1 MKQGNAINRIIMLV
15 LLGAVVLYLAVSAW
29 NSLTDP
35 FSTVVSYAYTVD
47 DAVEC
52 TGFVVREETVLAGT
66 GGIVDLLPEEGEKVA
81 RGETVA
87 LVYQSEA
94 GLDRKQQIQ
103 ALTLEREQLQ
113 YVLAQSAAGGDTAQ
127 LSQQVIGA
135 IVALRSSVAAG
146 DLTGLE
152 EETMSL
158 KSLVY
163 KREYTYGEGDGGA
176 GLEDAIL
183 AVDAQIQALSNQA
196 ALDTA
201 RVSAAQAGVFSGQ
214 VDGYEGL
221 LTPEMLSS
229 LTPADLTSLAN
240 QRPQAEGNAIGKLV
254 TSARWEFVCPLSERD
269 AERAVTDED
278 TGEKRQVQI
287 NGVYALVGA
296 QAEFKPVTVL
306 AQQDDFCLVQAAS
319 AGSAAEA
326 KKALRAGDEII
337 VAAED
342 LFDGK
347 VVR

>member
-1 MKQGNAINRIIMLV
+1 M
-15 LLGAVVLYLAVSAW
+15 
-29 NSLTDP
+29 
-35 FSTVVSYAYTVD
+35 VSYAYTVD

-163 KREYTYGEGDGGA
+163 KREYTYGEGDGG
-176 GLEDAIL
+176 G
-183 AVDAQIQALSNQA
+183 
-196 ALDTA
+196 
-201 RVSAAQAGVFSGQ
+201 RSGGRHPCRGRADPGPEQ
-214 VDGYEGL
+214 SGRPGY
-221 LTPEMLSS
+221 
-229 LTPADLTSLAN
+229 
-240 QRPQAEGNAIGKLV
+240 RPG
-254 TSARWEFVCPLSERD
+254 ER
-269 AERAVTDED
+269 
-278 TGEKRQVQI
+278 
-287 NGVYALVGA
+287 
-296 QAEFKPVTVL
+296 
-306 AQQDDFCLVQAAS
+306 
-319 AGSAAEA
+319 
-326 KKALRAGDEII
+326 RAGGRVFRPGGWI
-337 VAAED
+337 
-342 LFDGK
+342 
-347 VVR
+347 